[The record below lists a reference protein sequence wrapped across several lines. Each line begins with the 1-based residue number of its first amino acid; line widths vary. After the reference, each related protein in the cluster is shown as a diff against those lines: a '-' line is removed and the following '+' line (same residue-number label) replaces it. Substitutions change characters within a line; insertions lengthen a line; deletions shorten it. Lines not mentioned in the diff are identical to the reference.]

1 MASSQSGDRG
11 KGRKRLRCPTLKSPN
26 PLCEGSKRH
35 QRKILLHFPPKRT
48 EGVREGKQSHH
59 FVMVDVAQHEGQA
72 SSALESQVRSWP
84 LWLSSLVVAYVGERG
99 WGGRESKGDCFDI
112 AFSPSNMEIYWEG
125 SLLSYSSYKSGN
137 WKHTTVAVGGEIVF
151 SEKAKCRTDSDMYP
165 EVHIGYPCRG
175 NITDGCVLSLTS
187 KSFVTSHV
195 TRRRWYGILQ
205 NTNSLAPSPSLYEQA
220 PLYHFAK
227 RCGRQT
233 LRSSMDAI
241 AANVYTVKSRVY
253 PPVGGSRVQTYVDKA
268 LDANRTLRTQVL
280 NCEIEVVTCSDDDQ
294 QFHQAEQGNAL
305 SSRLANFF
313 ARYGSIAY
321 SR

>member
-165 EVHIGYPCRG
+165 ESNVEVIR
-175 NITDGCVLSLTS
+175 N
-187 KSFVTSHV
+187 V
-195 TRRRWYGILQ
+195 TR
-205 NTNSLAPSPSLYEQA
+205 NPTKMA

-321 SR
+321 SSLMTRVETTDGIFVRLAQHQ

>member
-137 WKHTTVAVGGEIVF
+137 WKHT
-151 SEKAKCRTDSDMYP
+151 S
-165 EVHIGYPCRG
+165 
-175 NITDGCVLSLTS
+175 
-187 KSFVTSHV
+187 
-195 TRRRWYGILQ
+195 TRRY
-205 NTNSLAPSPSLYEQA
+205 
-220 PLYHFAK
+220 
-227 RCGRQT
+227 
-233 LRSSMDAI
+233 
-241 AANVYTVKSRVY
+241 
-253 PPVGGSRVQTYVDKA
+253 
-268 LDANRTLRTQVL
+268 
-280 NCEIEVVTCSDDDQ
+280 
-294 QFHQAEQGNAL
+294 
-305 SSRLANFF
+305 
-313 ARYGSIAY
+313 RYGHHAL
-321 SR
+321 